1 MGRTLM
7 PVRGMIIRIFGKLFV
22 DFIPGVGLIVVHRKT
37 YCKDGTFIFLTVD
50 LYFTTVLAHYLG
62 ADIQPEPYTRITC
75 RPAVVQPVI
84 PVEDLT
90 QTIFGDAHAKIL
102 DGNRHLAVA
111 GLRPDDDLVRAGRIF
126 DGLLNKLIITCLSR
140 S

>member
-1 MGRTLM
+1 MGRTLT
-7 PVRGMIIRIFGKLFV
+7 PVRGLIMRIFGKVFV
-22 DFIPGVGLIVVHRKT
+22 DFISGVGLIVVQRKT

-84 PVEDLT
+84 PVEDLN

-102 DGNRHLAVA
+102 YGNGYLPVA
-111 GLRPDDDLVRAGRIF
+111 GLRPDDDLVRAGRIV
-126 DGLLNKLIITCLSR
+126 DGVAQQIDHYLP
-140 S
+140 